1 MTQAII
7 IILVGGFNSMWPAYL
22 KTARHLEDLSGAPA
36 VGVPLLPWHWWSAE
50 RARDASTL
58 LRKLDETVT
67 WARRRWQAQRFILVG
82 HSAGG
87 LLARLYLSDQPVWG
101 TAYGGHEH
109 VSTDIT
115 LGTPHYGHP
124 CPERFPTDWYLI
136 RAANGLVPGS
146 PYTGGVTYLS
156 VAGRF
161 VRGAKAGR
169 YAQRRAYRLYESM
182 GGEGEAW
189 GDGVVPLACA
199 RLPGAEELVLEGVS
213 HAARDGRHW
222 YGGSRATVRRWW
234 PAGLIDAP

>member
-1 MTQAII
+1 MTQA

-22 KTARHLEDLSGAPA
+22 KTARYLEDLSGAPA
-36 VGVPLLPWHWWSAE
+36 VGVPLLPWHWWPAE

-58 LRKLDETVT
+58 LRKLAETVT
-67 WARRRWQAQRFILVG
+67 WARRRWRARRFILVG

-109 VSTDIT
+109 VSAVIT
-115 LGTPHYGHP
+115 LGTPHCGHP
-124 CPERFPTDWYLI
+124 CPDRFPTDWYLI

-146 PYTGGVTYLS
+146 PYAGGVTYLS

-161 VRGAKAGR
+161 VRGSRAGR
-169 YAQRRAYRLYESM
+169 YAQRRAYRHYASM

-199 RLPGAEELVLEGVS
+199 RLPGAEELVLEGVC

-222 YGGSRATVRRWW
+222 YGGSKATVRRWW